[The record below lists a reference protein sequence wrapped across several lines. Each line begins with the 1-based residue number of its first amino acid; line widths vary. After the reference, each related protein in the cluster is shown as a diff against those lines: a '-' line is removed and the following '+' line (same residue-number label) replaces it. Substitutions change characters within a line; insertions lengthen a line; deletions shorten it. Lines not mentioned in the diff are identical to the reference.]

1 MEYNAEEKKKIIRK
15 YLDKYNVPTEDS
27 VIEKIHHKVD
37 SVPREIHNLCI
48 KIRDFFVT
56 EGSQA

>member
-1 MEYNAEEKKKIIRK
+1 MEYNSEEKKKIIDK
-15 YLDKYNVPTEDS
+15 YLKKYNVPTSES
-27 VIEKIHHKVD
+27 IIELIHHKVD

-56 EGSQA
+56 E

>member
-1 MEYNAEEKKKIIRK
+1 MEYDAEEKKKIIKK
-15 YLDKYNVPTEDS
+15 YLDKYDIPTDDS
-27 VIEKIHHKVD
+27 VIEKIQYKVD

-56 EGSQA
+56 E